1 MTPRTP
7 PLDRWPVRKK
17 TLLLAAVSTAAVS
30 AQGLPI
36 ECQPLLRGL
45 TAQQQATFRLAWQD
59 CATMPLLPHGSR
71 AAEAV
76 RHRTEAEQLQLYD
89 AEALAEAVPAAMV
102 PTGSAGSAAASWTRP
117 ALKLADEVAAVARR
131 HNIDPLLLH
140 AIAHVESRHNTAAVS
155 RAGALGVLQVMPDTA
170 RRFGVTDRAA
180 LHDARTNLEVGASY
194 LKVLQQRFGNDL
206 PLVLAA
212 YNAGEGAVERHGRRI
227 PPFKETQAYVR
238 DVLARYDALLSDT
251 GHADLRRAR

>member
-1 MTPRTP
+1 MTTRTFPPEPR
-7 PLDRWPVRKK
+7 PVQMKM
-17 TLLLAAVSTAAVS
+17 LLLVAMSTAAMS

-36 ECQPLLRGL
+36 ECEALLRGL
-45 TAQQQATFRLAWQD
+45 TAQQQATFRLARQA
-59 CATMPLLPHGSR
+59 CAAKPSPPDGLPAADDSR
-71 AAEAV
+71 PRAEA
-76 RHRTEAEQLQLYD
+76 AQLQLYD
-89 AEALAEAVPAAMV
+89 ADTLANAVLAATV
-102 PTGSAGSAAASWTRP
+102 PTPPAGRGMGTWARP
-117 ALKLADEVAAVARR
+117 VLKLANEVAAVAQR
-131 HNIDPLLLH
+131 HDIDPLLLH
-140 AIAHVESRHNTAAVS
+140 AIAHVESRHNAAAVS

-180 LHDARTNLEVGASY
+180 LRDARTNLEVGASY

-238 DVLARYDALLSDT
+238 DVLARYDALL
-251 GHADLRRAR
+251 ADMRPAGLRGAR